1 MKTNSIV
8 TIIIGGL
15 LLGCATQ
22 KEAEVCA
29 PDTDNIVGVGLVLG
43 VTNHKVT
50 IMDVVADSPAS
61 RAGLSP
67 GLIVQEI
74 DDIATDDKRLW
85 KWVGMIRGAADT
97 KVKLKLVDAITNR
110 TNTVEIIREK
120 ILLEHCK

>member
-1 MKTNSIV
+1 MKTNSTV
-8 TIIIGGL
+8 TIILGGL
-15 LLGCATQ
+15 LLGCAAQ

-29 PDTDNIVGVGLVLG
+29 PDTDNVVGVGLVLG
-43 VTNHKVT
+43 VNNHEVIIQEVFPNT
-50 IMDVVADSPAS
+50 PAS

-74 DDIATDDKRLW
+74 DDTATDDKRLW
-85 KWVGMIRGAADT
+85 KWVGMIRGAAGT

-110 TNTVEIIREK
+110 TNTVEIIRGK